1 MGKTIELGAPGHD
14 SLVGYGGVNVIVLA
28 LYPTNV
34 LIHLIIY
41 IYIRIYI
48 YTYIYIYMCVCIYI
62 YIKVWHPFYGS

>member
-41 IYIRIYI
+41 IYVYI
-48 YTYIYIYMCVCIYI
+48 YTYIYIYMCIYI
-62 YIKVWHPFYGS
+62 YKSVASLLR

>member
-41 IYIRIYI
+41 IYVYIYIRIYI
-48 YTYIYIYMCVCIYI
+48 YVYIYI
-62 YIKVWHPFYGS
+62 

>member
-41 IYIRIYI
+41 IYTYVYI
-48 YTYIYIYMCVCIYI
+48 YTYIYMCVYI
-62 YIKVWHPFYGS
+62 